1 VMRSLPFQL
10 PEDFLLIIRAVSVT
24 SGVCTALNPEFNVW
38 TAIEPYAKRL
48 TSKGV
53 NETVKLFAQQALETA
68 ALVVKLPRQIEEMNT
83 LLQQGKLS
91 VKTPGVDARLHAL
104 ERLGQR

>member
-1 VMRSLPFQL
+1 
-10 PEDFLLIIRAVSVT
+10 
-24 SGVCTALNPEFNVW
+24 NPEFNVW

-48 TSKGV
+48 TSKSV

-104 ERLGQR
+104 ERLGQRAVSAIIFAGLLLGGIFLKRTDEVFGW